1 MLEEIP
7 GILVRLRT
15 VSIPLAGATPK
26 RLRPPPLSEPGESKP
41 RSGNAVIPRFH
52 LLSYPL
58 RSKSDWKH
66 SDEDT
71 ENGVALNSMTCSKII
86 LQLSTSSNLSTEF
99 GTPMGSRCY
108 VFKILVTLLF
118 EGFCVTSC
126 FLRSK
131 SDCLSRKMGD
141 EVTENGFAL
150 NS

>member
-41 RSGNAVIPRFH
+41 RSGNAAIPRFH

-118 EGFCVTSC
+118 EGSCVTSC

-131 SDCLSRKMGD
+131 PDCLSRKMGD

>member
-1 MLEEIP
+1 MENDNIDSESYSGNAEDVMDCLDKGMLDF
-7 GILVRLRT
+7 GIL
-15 VSIPLAGATPK
+15 IQ
-26 RLRPPPLSEPGESKP
+26 PGESKP
-41 RSGNAVIPRFH
+41 RHGNAVIPRFH

-86 LQLSTSSNLSTEF
+86 LQLSISSNLSSEF
-99 GTPMGSRCY
+99 DTHMGSRCY

>member
-41 RSGNAVIPRFH
+41 RSGNAAIPRFH

-71 ENGVALNSMTCSKII
+71 ENGVALNSMTCQKSYSNSRSHRIWA
-86 LQLSTSSNLSTEF
+86 QNSTPIWGRGVMFSRF
-99 GTPMGSRCY
+99 WWRCY
-108 VFKILVTLLF
+108 LRGLAWPHVFWGQNQIAYHEKW
-118 EGFCVTSC
+118 GMRSRRMG
-126 FLRSK
+126 LR
-131 SDCLSRKMGD
+131 
-141 EVTENGFAL
+141 
-150 NS
+150 